1 MSGFCAAVVIVAH
14 VLGIGFGMTLGY
26 VIGVTR
32 AAADI
37 DDAFDTGH
45 AFGTYRA
52 TGDES

>member
-1 MSGFCAAVVIVAH
+1 MATVLVIAAL
-14 VLGIGFGMTLGY
+14 LGINTASYAIGY
-26 VIGVTR
+26 ITGTAR

-52 TGDES
+52 AGDGS